1 MALTLHEGT
10 RSKEGRGNMVNM
22 SEEKSQHRYGGK
34 ILEEARGN
42 MVING
47 TRAHGQKMD
56 EGTW

>member
-1 MALTLHEGT
+1 
-10 RSKEGRGNMVNM
+10 MVKKC
-22 SEEKSQHRYGGK
+22 EEKSQNRYGGK
-34 ILEEARGN
+34 ILKEAPGN